1 MEEKPM
7 NNLTVACVQQRLS
20 IQSTRDEFESEARR
34 FLRQAQAKA
43 ARIAIFPELTGL
55 MLAPPLISSL
65 KLGFLKREDQSKQ
78 PGTGL
83 LSRTWGRVAGTTAE
97 ALGGGFRG
105 SLERLIQKKSGAFR
119 DLYLETFGQLA
130 REYGIVIVGGSLYLY
145 DEESGQLRNR
155 AYVFDV
161 DGSILGYQDK
171 LNVAPTEQ
179 GLAEPGTDLRVI
191 DARHARLG
199 LLIGRDALYPELS
212 RLLAVQDADL
222 LVGLA
227 ASPGASQAAVVRSAV
242 ALRAEENQV
251 FAAVSFLLGAN
262 YLSRGTEEEFFGQSA
277 VLAPI
282 SLTPKGDGIL
292 IQAGT
297 SRTEALIA
305 ADVDQSAL
313 QQLHETSRFRPRSDI
328 QLGNLGPVLGEMYTA
343 GLTIEEAIAQDLA
356 GMGEPQFEEPTPVF
370 EEPAPVSEEPAPEEP
385 EREPLEAP
393 EVAVPES
400 PPPEPPAE
408 VAVDIPSVPE
418 ALSITGQRQLE
429 EELDEGEETEEGS
442 EDEEAQQ
449 GA

>member
-1 MEEKPM
+1 M
-7 NNLTVACVQQRLS
+7 NNLIVACIQQRLS
-20 IQSTRDEFESEARR
+20 IQSTREEFEFEARR

-43 ARIAIFPELTGL
+43 ARIAIFPELAGV

-78 PGTGL
+78 SGSGL

-105 SLERLIQKKSGAFR
+105 SLERLVSKKSDVFR
-119 DLYLETFGQLA
+119 DLYLDAFSQLA
-130 REYGIVIVGGSLYLY
+130 REYGTIIVGGSIYLY
-145 DEESGQLRNR
+145 DDETGELRNR

-179 GLAEPGTDLRVI
+179 GLARPGADLRVI
-191 DARHARLG
+191 NTRHGRLG

-212 RLLAVQDADL
+212 RLLAVQNADL

-227 ASPGASQAAVVRSAV
+227 ASPGTAQAAIVRSAV

-251 FAAVSFLLGAN
+251 FAAVSFLLGTN

-292 IQAGT
+292 VQAGT
-297 SRTEALIA
+297 NRTETLIA
-305 ADVDQSAL
+305 AEVDHDAL
-313 QQLHETSRFRPRSDI
+313 RQLHETSRFRPRAEMH
-328 QLGNLGPVLGEMYTA
+328 LGSLGPVLGEMYA
-343 GLTIEEAIAQDLA
+343 AALTIEDAIAQDLA
-356 GMGEPQFEEPTPVF
+356 GVGQADFEEPEPLF
-370 EEPAPVSEEPAPEEP
+370 GEPAPEFGEPAPEEL
-385 EREPLEAP
+385 EPEAP
-393 EVAVPES
+393 EAPEMAVPES
-400 PPPEPPAE
+400 PPPQPPSE

-418 ALSITGQRQLE
+418 ALAITGQWQLE
-429 EELDEGEETEEGS
+429 EELEEGEETGEGS
-442 EDEEAQQ
+442 EDEEAR
-449 GA
+449 

>member
-1 MEEKPM
+1 M

-20 IQSTRDEFESEARR
+20 IQSSREEFESEARR

-43 ARIAIFPELTGL
+43 ARIAIFPELAGV

-83 LSRTWGRVAGTTAE
+83 LSRTWGRVAGTTAG

-105 SLERLIQKKSGAFR
+105 SLERLIQKKSDAFR
-119 DLYLETFGQLA
+119 DLYLDTFAQLA
-130 REYGIVIVGGSLYLY
+130 REYGIIIVGGSIYLY
-145 DEESGQLRNR
+145 DEETGELRNR

-161 DGSILGYQDK
+161 DGSVLGYQDK

-179 GLAEPGTDLRVI
+179 GLATPGADLRVI
-191 DARHARLG
+191 NTRHARLG

-212 RLLAVQDADL
+212 RLLAVQNAEL

-227 ASPGASQAAVVRSAV
+227 ASPGVAQAGVVRSAV

-282 SLTPKGDGIL
+282 SLSPKGDGVL
-292 IQAGT
+292 VQAGT
-297 SRTEALIA
+297 NRTETLIA

-313 QQLHETSRFRPRSDI
+313 QQLHETSRFRPRSEMH
-328 QLGNLGPVLGEMYTA
+328 LANLGPVLGEMYAA

-356 GMGEPQFEEPTPVF
+356 GVGQVEV
-370 EEPAPVSEEPAPEEP
+370 EEP
-385 EREPLEAP
+385 EPLFGEPALEVEAPTTEEPEPERPEAP
-393 EVAVPES
+393 ELAVPES
-400 PPPEPPAE
+400 PPPEPPTE

-418 ALSITGQRQLE
+418 ALSITGQRQPE
-429 EELDEGEETEEGS
+429 EEIEEGEQAGDGS